1 MIFRRGRGAPWRGAC
16 RWGRR
21 WRCWPGRRWGRCGRW
36 LGGWRHSPAGSPRP
50 DWRGAG
56 CSGCTVSSSSPPP
69 PGSGCYQ
76 PSLGSKQTSETDKR
90 YPSYLEVRGWRMPR
104 LQRCGSRERTL
115 LSHSSWYFDMSTF
128 LMSPPPPQSLHWFVQ
143 PFLPPWRLSVEINR
157 IINYLFKRAGSHQQ
171 TTSQYTSKFGFWNHI
186 GIPNCSGIFFW
197 EQDKIRLPS
206 LACYI
211 WYRCF
216 LHPAYFVNPS
226 SKLRVKKDKW
236 WLAELEQ
243 WTVPLCTGEMWG
255 DVSELMIS
263 KVCQHKNTTNTLQAT
278 WMGWYWQG
286 LGHKLRE
293 SLDSSKW
300 LNFKCCVLVK
310 YSLYLTLFIILSIYS
325 LVIVSKYSPELLS
338 TSWDPRQQQSRH
350 VFSPLKNK
358 INERHVVEIRWIIP
372 KLFLIS

>member
-1 MIFRRGRGAPWRGAC
+1 MKSYRN
-16 RWGRR
+16 
-21 WRCWPGRRWGRCGRW
+21 
-36 LGGWRHSPAGSPRP
+36 
-50 DWRGAG
+50 
-56 CSGCTVSSSSPPP
+56 
-69 PGSGCYQ
+69 
-76 PSLGSKQTSETDKR
+76 SK
-90 YPSYLEVRGWRMPR
+90 
-104 LQRCGSRERTL
+104 LQWT
-115 LSHSSWYFDMSTF
+115 
-128 LMSPPPPQSLHWFVQ
+128 
-143 PFLPPWRLSVEINR
+143 
-157 IINYLFKRAGSHQQ
+157 
-171 TTSQYTSKFGFWNHI
+171 
-186 GIPNCSGIFFW
+186 FFW

-310 YSLYLTLFIILSIYS
+310 YSLYLTLFIILF
-325 LVIVSKYSPELLS
+325 IVLLS
-338 TSWDPRQQQSRH
+338 
-350 VFSPLKNK
+350 SPNILQNCCQPL
-358 INERHVVEIRWIIP
+358 EIHGNNSP
-372 KLFLIS
+372 DMYFLH